1 MTVVVALFV
10 SANVA
15 LYAIVP
21 IEDTEAS
28 NTIALVSSIRVALA
42 TGISKYLF

>member
-1 MTVVVALFV
+1 MAVVVALFV
-10 SANVA
+10 SANIA

-21 IEDTEAS
+21 IEDTETS

-42 TGISKYLF
+42 AGISKHLF

>member
-1 MTVVVALFV
+1 MALVIALFV
-10 SANVA
+10 SANFA

-21 IEDTEAS
+21 IEDTKIS

-42 TGISKYLF
+42 AIISKHLF